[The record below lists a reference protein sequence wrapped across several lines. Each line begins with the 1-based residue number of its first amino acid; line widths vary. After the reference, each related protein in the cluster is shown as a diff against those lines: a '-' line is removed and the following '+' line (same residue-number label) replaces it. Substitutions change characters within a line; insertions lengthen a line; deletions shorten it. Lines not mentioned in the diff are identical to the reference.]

1 MKTKWVWLAILVVC
15 VIPALATAQE
25 KSSNSSEGTLSAYR
39 SNPPTYA
46 IHLVDGRT
54 AIVWLDT
61 RNGSV
66 QSQWK
71 CEVPPRGDGSE
82 ASMISLKADK
92 GDWRGALLEAKAT
105 LKALVA
111 DGE

>member
-1 MKTKWVWLAILVVC
+1 MKTKWVWLAVLVVC
-15 VIPALATAQE
+15 VIPALASAQE
-25 KSSNSSEGTLSAYR
+25 QSSGGKDGAPSAYR

-54 AIVWLDT
+54 AIVWLDA
-61 RNGSV
+61 RNGSA
-66 QSQWK
+66 QPQWK

-82 ASMISLKADK
+82 ANMTALKADR

-105 LKALVA
+105 LKELVA